1 MTKSKGHYMD
11 CLELMEKISRHSD
24 YVKNQADELR
34 ELISA
39 YFELLE
45 KYELQEKK
53 TGQNS

>member
-11 CLELMEKISRHSD
+11 CFELMEKISRHSD
-24 YVKNQADELR
+24 CVRNQADELR

-45 KYELQEKK
+45 KYESQEKK